1 MECISVLTQ
10 RKGEKMKR
18 YLGLFSILFAT
29 ALAFS
34 SCSASVTYMEKV
46 IADSYVWNGYEIVTI
61 DVSYP
66 EFDTK
71 HFPNLS
77 EAIFSEFCNVEDE
90 YNTLCK
96 DRQEL
101 CEKDPAF
108 ANLKC
113 YITATYDVK
122 SRGDMIYVTLVRDY
136 FGGGAAC
143 HGYTKT
149 IEYNTKTDGWREIKS
164 EIH

>member
-1 MECISVLTQ
+1 
-10 RKGEKMKR
+10 MKR
-18 YLGLFSILFAT
+18 YLGLFLILFAT

-66 EFDTK
+66 EFDARQY
-71 HFPNLS
+71 PNLR
-77 EAIFSEFCNVEDE
+77 EAIFLEFYGVEEE
-90 YNTLCK
+90 YAVLCK
-96 DRQEL
+96 ERQEL
-101 CEKDPAF
+101 CEKDPVCAK
-108 ANLKC
+108 LQC
-113 YITATYDVK
+113 YIAATYKVE
-122 SRGDMIYVTLVRDY
+122 SRGNMVYVTLVRDY

-149 IEYNTKTDGWREIKS
+149 IEYNTKTDEWREIIS

>member
-1 MECISVLTQ
+1 MLIITLPRLV
-10 RKGEKMKR
+10 
-18 YLGLFSILFAT
+18 
-29 ALAFS
+29 
-34 SCSASVTYMEKV
+34 SCSNKIEHTERV
-46 IADSYVWNGYEIVTI
+46 IKDSYTWNGNEIVII

-77 EAIFSEFCNVEDE
+77 EAIFSEFGNVEDE
-90 YNTLCK
+90 YNALCK
-96 DRQEL
+96 ERQEL
-101 CEKDPAF
+101 CEKDPICAK
-108 ANLKC
+108 LKC
-113 YITATYDVK
+113 YITATYEVK

-149 IEYNTKTDGWREIKS
+149 IEYNTKMDEWCEIKS

>member
-1 MECISVLTQ
+1 MICLLMLIITLPRLV
-10 RKGEKMKR
+10 
-18 YLGLFSILFAT
+18 
-29 ALAFS
+29 
-34 SCSASVTYMEKV
+34 SCSNKIVYTERV
-46 IADSYVWNGYEIVTI
+46 IKDLYTWNGCEIATI

-66 EFDTK
+66 EFDARRY
-71 HFPNLS
+71 PNLS
-77 EAIFSEFCNVEDE
+77 EAIFSEFYGVEDE

-96 DRQEL
+96 DRQES

-149 IEYNTKTDGWREIKS
+149 IEYNTKTDEWREIKS